1 MKNALAREINKLLKE
16 VSKEELRRNNQ
27 LKGKT
32 KKLKELVKKLSAK
45 KGEK

>member
-1 MKNALAREINKLLKE
+1 MKNALAREINKLLEE
-16 VSKEELRRNNQ
+16 VSREELRRNNQ

-32 KKLKELVKKLSAK
+32 KKLKALVKKLSVN